1 MMAFVQWLQATPL
14 SLTIRKIGWVIPLLQ
29 TLHIMAIGLVLAAV
43 VMIDMRVWG
52 WSRSEPLSLRARRFL
67 PWIWAAMV
75 VLTATGIALVIA
87 TPRRTLLDPTFQVK
101 MLMTA
106 VAIAATL
113 WFAAALRRRGET
125 WDHDN
130 FGRRMAGVLAAA
142 TLLLWVGVTL
152 AGRGRW
158 IANLL

>member
-1 MMAFVQWLQATPL
+1 MLAFVQWLQSTPL
-14 SLTIRKIGWVIPLLQ
+14 SLTIRKIAWVIPLLQ
-29 TLHIMAIGLVLAAV
+29 TLHILAIGLVLAAV

-67 PWIWAAMV
+67 PWLWVAMV
-75 VLTATGIALVIA
+75 VLTATGIALIMA
-87 TPRRTLLDPTFQVK
+87 APRRTLLDPTFQVK
-101 MLMTA
+101 MIMMA

-113 WFAAALRRRGET
+113 WFAAALRRRGDT
-125 WDHDN
+125 WDHDR

-142 TLLLWVGVTL
+142 TLLLWVGVTF